1 MSRRNRELKVAVL
14 ANSPSKAHPL
24 ILVVDAAAEERVAW
38 CVRLCELDCALV
50 EADTALLAL
59 ALVTKSSPDLAI
71 IGRFNTLDERLT
83 LARQITGL
91 PGAPPCLVE
100 VWSGETL
107 PAPEPDDR
115 FDLLRLPD
123 DDTFLL
129 QRVRRSLAV
138 SQQLRSSAPAPPTPA
153 SANIPSASSVH
164 PSSFAVVTVDAEGVV
179 MTWNPTAELVLG
191 WSAAEMVGSVV
202 SEHVGLKE
210 TLSALCAL
218 SRNAVGSEFELRLQR
233 KDGAWIDLLVAV
245 TPLNLADD
253 DAPTRFLVIAQD
265 VTERRQTEAAEREN
279 LALAETLQDISKVL
293 SSTLDPHKLMD
304 LILDHIGRVVPH
316 DAASIMRISG
326 GFARVTHTRGYPPD
340 VAEVIT
346 REDFSLDQSNMGVM
360 MQTGEP
366 VVVTDVLRD
375 PNWMPMSG
383 LRWIRSYCGMPLKV
397 RGEIIGFLN
406 LDSHTPGTFT
416 QAHAERLRTLAT
428 QVSMA
433 IENAHLYDSLRRDA
447 VELNVLQ
454 RATSALF
461 SKQLMTQSS
470 LEAVGLQVARTVV
483 QEFGQVDCG
492 VILLDDTRTRFMRLA
507 RAGRYEA
514 QPNEPLYLNGK
525 GLVPA
530 AARLGEP
537 IYAPDVRL
545 DERYL
550 AAVPST
556 RSELAL
562 PLRTTQGV
570 IGVLD
575 LQSTH
580 VDAFSETDRRI
591 LMSFADQ
598 VAAAIENILLYN
610 RVRRYS
616 ADLEVRVNERTAELH
631 RVKERVEAILNN
643 SSDAIVMARA
653 DGTIQQTNQAF
664 NLLFQYEVDA
674 AFGQPLTVLV
684 RRDYAGQIE
693 SGIQQAVVQKEAV
706 RLELVAVTS
715 YGAQFDADM
724 MVSPIRER
732 DDAVLGIVCSIRD
745 YTARKRTEEELRRA
759 LLRERELNELKSRFI
774 STASHEFRTPLAL
787 IMTSTDMLL
796 TYGARLDENQKQ
808 HRLENIQAEV
818 RNITVLLDDLLTV
831 SRAAQTG
838 STEFQPA
845 QIDLVAL
852 CEAVVQEARAGVGTD
867 HSFEMTVTGEERFA
881 WVDRKLLKR
890 ALANLLSNA
899 VKYSPAGS
907 VVRLELMCN
916 ADAWIIRIQDEGI
929 GIPEADQPD
938 LFQAFHRG
946 SNAGTIPGLGLGL
959 AIVKHAVSLHS
970 GTIDVQSRVD
980 AGTTFT
986 LTLPVIVP
994 KEDADEK
1001 NSGH

>member
-1 MSRRNRELKVAVL
+1 MSHRNRELKVAVL

-24 ILVVDAAAEERVAW
+24 ILVVDAAVDEHAAW
-38 CVRLCELDCALV
+38 CARLRDLGCAV
-50 EADTALLAL
+50 VDADNALLAL
-59 ALVTKSSPDLAI
+59 ALVAKSSPDLVI
-71 IGRFNTLDERLT
+71 ISRFDALDERLT
-83 LARQITGL
+83 LARQMTGL
-91 PGAPPCLVE
+91 PGAPPCLVV
-100 VWSGETL
+100 VWSDETL
-107 PAPEPDDR
+107 PATGPDDR
-115 FDLLRLPD
+115 FDLLRLPE
-123 DDTFLL
+123 DDTFLA

-138 SQQLRSSAPAPPTPA
+138 SQHLRSHAPEPPAPA
-153 SANIPSASSVH
+153 SANTPSASPVH
-164 PSSFAVVTVDAEGVV
+164 PSSFAVVTVDANGVV

-202 SEHVGLKE
+202 SEHVGLKK

-218 SRNAVGSEFELRLQR
+218 NRNAVGSEFELRLQR
-233 KDGAWIDLLVAV
+233 KDGVWVDLLVAV
-245 TPLNLADD
+245 TPLILTE
-253 DAPTRFLVIAQD
+253 DAPVRFLAIAQD

-340 VAEVIT
+340 VAELIV
-346 REDFSLDQSNMGVM
+346 REDFPLDQSNMGVM

-366 VVVTDVLRD
+366 VVVTDVLHD
-375 PNWMPMSG
+375 PNWILMSG

-397 RGEIIGFLN
+397 HGEIIGFLN

-416 QAHAERLRTLAT
+416 QIHAERLRTLAT

-461 SKQLMTQSS
+461 SKQLMMQSS

-483 QEFGQVDCG
+483 QEFGQIDCG
-492 VILLDDTRTRFMRLA
+492 VMLLDDTRTRLLRLA

-556 RSELAL
+556 RSELVL

-591 LMSFADQ
+591 LVSFAHQ
-598 VAAAIENILLYN
+598 VATAIENILLYS

-653 DGTIQQTNQAF
+653 DGTIQQTNRAF

-684 RRDYAGQIE
+684 RRDYAGQLE

-706 RLELVAVTS
+706 RLELVAMTS

-774 STASHEFRTPLAL
+774 STASHEFRTPLSL

-796 TYGARLDENQKQ
+796 TYGARLDESQKQ

-818 RNITVLLDDLLTV
+818 RNITLLLDDLLMV

-838 STEFQPA
+838 SIEFNPSET
-845 QIDLVAL
+845 DLVAL
-852 CEAVVQEARAGVGTD
+852 CEAAVQESRAGAGAN
-867 HSFEMTVTGEERFA
+867 HCFEMSVTGEERLA

-907 VVRLELMCN
+907 TVRVELTCN
-916 ADAWIIRIQDEGI
+916 PDATIMRIQDQGI

-970 GTIDVQSRVD
+970 GTIDIQSRVD

-994 KEDADEK
+994 KEDADEE
-1001 NSGH
+1001 NSGN